1 MNKSSAENRKYFR
14 SLFVFPV
21 RFGFISRELEK
32 PQEFYHAFSDNI
44 SEGGLKIEIKKE
56 IPLKTR
62 LSLRFDLIIREKLN
76 LIETEAE
83 IRWIKKKTNGFFEY
97 GIGFDGLTTEN
108 WKIVTQFMKEYC
120 KG

>member
-1 MNKSSAENRKYFR
+1 MKSLAENRKYFR

-21 RFGFISRELEK
+21 RFGFILKAGEK
-32 PQEFYHAFSDNI
+32 PVEFFHAFSDNI

-62 LSLRFDLIIREKLN
+62 LSLRFDLIIREKLH
-76 LIETEAE
+76 LVETEAE

-97 GIGFDGLTTEN
+97 GIGFDGLTQEN
-108 WKIVTQFMKEYC
+108 WKIVTHFMNEYC

>member
-1 MNKSSAENRKYFR
+1 MNKTLAENRKYLR

-21 RFGFISRELEK
+21 RFGVISKEEST
-32 PQEFYHAFSDNI
+32 PSEFFHAFSDNI

-62 LSLRFDLIIREKLN
+62 LSLRFDLIIHEKLN
-76 LIETEAE
+76 LVETQAE

-97 GIGFDGLTTEN
+97 GIGFDGLTREN
-108 WKIVTQFMKEYC
+108 WKIVARFMNEYC

>member
-1 MNKSSAENRKYFR
+1 MNKTLAENRKYLR

-21 RFGFISRELEK
+21 RFGLISRDQIK
-32 PQEFYHAFSDNI
+32 PGEYFHAFSDNI

-62 LSLRFDLIIREKLN
+62 LSLRFDLIIHEKLN
-76 LIETEAE
+76 LVETEAD
-83 IRWIKKKTNGFFEY
+83 IRWIRKKTNGFFEY
-97 GIGFDGLTTEN
+97 GIGFDGLTREN
-108 WKIVTQFMKEYC
+108 WKIVSQFMNEYC